1 MRQNVLSKNEYII
14 NTFFYSGVTFI
25 IYDLI
30 LFRSLKN
37 VSGFISVV
45 ILAAMVVLSDMIEL
59 IIDLSWNR
67 NWKSVLGTVIIPF
80 GVYSYYQISDVLPQ
94 TFILAVKII
103 IGIGITCEL
112 CILTA
117 KFSIITKKRVVCIK
131 VKLSY
136 VCGKCLITCLSFIII
151 LCLLFKP
158 APGDNNTD
166 DTESM
171 INEEQIIA
179 DNMDAILRL
188 QEFEWCKLSK
198 EQCQEVLQRIC
209 IIEKAHL
216 GINEDIKVVI
226 TNLEEHI
233 AGTFDPSDFTVKISP
248 KTLYSAT
255 NSLSTCLHEIY
266 HGYEYC
272 VSLAYC
278 SVSAEY
284 KDLYIFRQAHVSDY
298 VHEFKNYQAA
308 SKAENEEQL
317 ERYYK
322 QLIEIDSRKY
332 EEARTI
338 FYLNT
343 ISEYW
348 NSLIKPRNWGDGIK
362 NE

>member
-1 MRQNVLSKNEYII
+1 MIYEEDKIMRQNVLSKNEYII

-216 GINEDIKVVI
+216 
-226 TNLEEHI
+226 
-233 AGTFDPSDFTVKISP
+233 
-248 KTLYSAT
+248 
-255 NSLSTCLHEIY
+255 
-266 HGYEYC
+266 
-272 VSLAYC
+272 
-278 SVSAEY
+278 
-284 KDLYIFRQAHVSDY
+284 
-298 VHEFKNYQAA
+298 
-308 SKAENEEQL
+308 
-317 ERYYK
+317 
-322 QLIEIDSRKY
+322 
-332 EEARTI
+332 
-338 FYLNT
+338 
-343 ISEYW
+343 
-348 NSLIKPRNWGDGIK
+348 
-362 NE
+362 